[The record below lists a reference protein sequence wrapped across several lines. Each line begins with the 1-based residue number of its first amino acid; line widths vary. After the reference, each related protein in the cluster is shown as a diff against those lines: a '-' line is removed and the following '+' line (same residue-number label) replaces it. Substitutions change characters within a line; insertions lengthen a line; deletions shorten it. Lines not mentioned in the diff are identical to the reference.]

1 MLSYAEYRK
10 EIEKVWRTGV
20 ATEHSYRAALEG
32 LLKGETWG
40 ARSEIV
46 NEPKRNREVGAPDF
60 VVRRRAIAVGFVEA
74 KDIDADLD
82 KVERTEQLERYRA
95 ALSALVLTNQIEFRL
110 YLDGELKF
118 AVEWGRLDKRAKKI
132 EWRDKGEEGLRQLF
146 AFFADATDS
155 AATVKR
161 ADDLAKKMAA
171 RAVLVRELIAE
182 ALVQEKAEARHAKEP
197 VESKPLHEQLAG
209 FRDVLI
215 RGLDEAQFA
224 DMFAQT
230 IAYGL
235 FAARFHKKPDEPFTR
250 EIAAFR
256 IPASNP
262 FLQKTFQRIGGADLD
277 ERIAWAVDDVAEL
290 LNRTD
295 LDAVRAHMGEGTGRD
310 DPVIHFYETFL
321 DAYAPEMREDRGV
334 YYTLN
339 PVVRFIVRGLDDFLK
354 TKFGVARGLADD
366 SKIGGAHRITIL
378 DPACGTGTFLHEVVR
393 HVETTYFAGNLG
405 AWPGWFKKGLL
416 PRLFGFEFLMAP
428 YAIAHLSLEVALD
441 RVKLAPGERFNV
453 FLTNTLEEPQIPATA
468 PMFARWLADE
478 ANAAARVKS
487 ERPVMVILGNPPYSR
502 NSQNPS
508 TSKRLVTKGEGYE
521 VYDKRDPRPIVRVST
536 KDQTVEQRTFIGHLL
551 RGWDPLANARVASYF
566 EVEGQYIDDR
576 NPKSIGDDY
585 VKFLRFAQWK
595 IERAGQ
601 GMVGFVT
608 NRGYLWNDTLRGV
621 RNALYRAFDEIYVLD
636 LHGGTSPKENSP
648 YDTGD
653 ENVFDIMT
661 GVAIVFLIRLPGDHV
676 RTAKVFRQELW
687 GPRVAKDAQSP

>member
-1 MLSYAEYRK
+1 MLTYAEYRK
-10 EIEKVWRTGV
+10 AIETVWRTGV
-20 ATEHSYRAALEG
+20 ATEHSYRPALEG
-32 LLKGETWG
+32 LLKGEAWG
-40 ARSEIV
+40 GGGEVI
-46 NEPKRNREVGAPDF
+46 NEPKRNQEVGAPDF

-74 KDIDADLD
+74 KDIDANLD
-82 KVERTEQLERYRA
+82 KIEKDEQLQRYRA
-95 ALSALVLTNQIEFRL
+95 ALSALILTNQIEFRL

-118 AVEWGRLDKRAKKI
+118 QVEWGRLDKRTKKI
-132 EWRDKGEEGLRQLF
+132 DWLDKGEEGLRQLF

-155 AATVKR
+155 AATIKR

-171 RAVLVRELIAE
+171 RAVLVRHLIAE
-182 ALVQEKAEARHAKEP
+182 TLVQEKAEARHKKVS
-197 VESKPLHEQLAG
+197 VENLPLHEQLAG

-235 FAARFHKKPDEPFTR
+235 FAARFHKKPEETFTR

-277 ERIAWAVDDVAEL
+277 ERIAWAVDDLAEL

-334 YYTLN
+334 YYTPS
-339 PVVRFIVRGLDDFLK
+339 PVVRFIVRGIDDFLK
-354 TKFGVARGLADD
+354 TKFGVERGFADD
-366 SKIGGAHRITIL
+366 SRIDGRHRITIL

-405 AWPGWFKKGLL
+405 AWPNWFKKELL
-416 PRLFGFEFLMAP
+416 PRLYGFEFLMAP

-453 FLTNTLEEPQIPATA
+453 FLTNTLEEPQILETA

-478 ANAAARVKS
+478 ANAASRVKT
-487 ERPVMVILGNPPYSR
+487 EHPVMVILGNPPYSR
-502 NSQNPS
+502 NSLNPS
-508 TSKRLVTKGEGYE
+508 TVERLVVKGEGYE
-521 VYDKRDPRPIVRVST
+521 VYDKRDPRPERRIAT
-536 KDQTVEQRTFIGHLL
+536 KDQTVDQRTFIGHLL
-551 RGWDPLANARVASYF
+551 RGWDPLAETRVASYF
-566 EVEGQYIDDR
+566 EVEGQYIDER

-601 GMVGFVT
+601 GIVGFVT

-636 LHGGTSPKENSP
+636 LHGGTSPKETSP
-648 YDTGD
+648 FDMGD

-661 GVAIVFLIRLPGDHV
+661 GVAIVFLVRLPGDHV
-676 RTAKVFRQELW
+676 RAAKVFRQELW
-687 GPRVAKDAQSP
+687 GPRVAESE